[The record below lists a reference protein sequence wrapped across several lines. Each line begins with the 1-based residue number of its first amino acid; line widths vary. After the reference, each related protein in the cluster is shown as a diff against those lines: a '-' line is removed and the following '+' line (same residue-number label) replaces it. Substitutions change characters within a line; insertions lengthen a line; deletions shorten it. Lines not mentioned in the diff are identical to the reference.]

1 MLPIVIDHEE
11 RKYGKVGDY
20 SISTIT
26 TVSML

>member
-11 RKYGKVGDY
+11 RKYGKDGAF
-20 SISTIT
+20 SISAIT